1 MGLTLPAHPW
11 GGDMGRDTQR
21 NYPGGVVAAAGSAH
35 RWHKEACRGVAA
47 GLVPGGG
54 FESGAGRCWG
64 RPSATPTSS
73 SCHQDVRGAGLEP
86 SPRVAGRYHQV
97 AGKSPQGGTSTRG
110 PPQEAGGVQQGT
122 GGLQEALEQPPHFGT
137 SPSRAQICTYE
148 TKTNHT
154 GLAHMDCQIKGRPC
168 CIGTKGRWA
177 AGTEVGTGSGH
188 LLAPRAVPGR
198 EREAVGPWGWD
209 VVGVGCPGGCK
220 ECALPRAS
228 PLPALCPAARSRR
241 GSTASSCT
249 ATSTRRQRSA
259 RR

>member
-11 GGDMGRDTQR
+11 GGDMGRGTRR
-21 NYPGGVVAAAGSAH
+21 NYPGGAVAAAGSAH

-47 GLVPGGG
+47 GLVPGGASSQG
-54 FESGAGRCWG
+54 QGGAGG
-64 RPSATPTSS
+64 DPQRPPRPPPATRTCEEPASNPPHVWPDDITKWP
-73 SCHQDVRGAGLEP
+73 VRARRG
-86 SPRVAGRYHQV
+86 
-97 AGKSPQGGTSTRG
+97 G
-110 PPQEAGGVQQGT
+110 PPRGDLHRRLVASSRARGGCRRPWSN
-122 GGLQEALEQPPHFGT
+122 PPHLGS

-148 TKTNHT
+148 TKTNHS

-220 ECALPRAS
+220 ECALP
-228 PLPALCPAARSRR
+228 
-241 GSTASSCT
+241 
-249 ATSTRRQRSA
+249 
-259 RR
+259 